1 MADNKPSNRERIK
14 EIVTGIEAG
23 IQDLF
28 QRDKFAD
35 YLRTMSRF
43 HSYSYNNTILIHMQ
57 MPSATHVAGFNKWKN
72 QFGRHVKKGEKGL
85 TIIAPTPFK
94 KRIEEMKLDPDTR
107 APVLDHDGNVIM
119 EEREIEIPLFRPVK
133 VFDVS
138 QTEGRPLPSLVS
150 SLTGDVQ
157 QYEAFMEALRR
168 TSPVSIMFKPL
179 REGLDGFLSLN
190 DQTITIREGMSQVQ
204 TVCAAVHEI
213 THAMLHNREQDQI
226 TATAGNTDQEPPKP
240 KDKNTREV
248 EAESVS
254 YTVCQYYGIE
264 TSANSLGYIA
274 TWSKDKALPE
284 LKASLETIS
293 KTANILIT
301 SIDRHFQEICKEQ
314 GIDLT
319 AQQPEQDAPSAA
331 PDTLE
336 QFAADLYDF
345 MDRLHQEGVLKHP
358 FTQDPKERSI
368 ADLVIEMR
376 KGYFEGVRG
385 PLNYLIEHTG
395 LILTDLTK
403 AKTLL
408 ARLDGL
414 VQTQD
419 APAAELPPDTP
430 ERFISDMLD
439 MLDHLYQAGLIKKN
453 FPPDNREQTKANLV
467 RTLHINP
474 SIVRATLEQFVQQN
488 TGAAEAKVMLDRLDG
503 LVQSVPLK
511 EYVYKMEAN
520 PRTVGAIDQQ
530 FIQAYER
537 TAQGTLKPDRV
548 LFFGTADKCAGIL
561 KKLQSGELKPDDFFQ
576 PGTARI
582 SHYKT
587 KDGAELDAFVGP
599 DDKVYMGRRD
609 HYDNRGHYLNADKSL
624 LYLSDNTVMFDFVS
638 GSSYAATQAEL
649 LAQGCFTMEDYAEF
663 DALRV
668 GVLAQFEQVGQLLFA
683 GEPFSFT
690 QPDAAEQAVVVEAQD
705 KQESRLDEY
714 PLPDPAFPA
723 DELEQNYGY
732 AGGDLLPL
740 SRERAVELLEQD
752 LTVYMMES
760 GENPAMVF
768 DRDDLVEQPDGMM
781 FAVPRKEWEESPEF
795 HQCIVD
801 RLNHQKERERA
812 FLDYGGDCFAI
823 YQIKDGAE
831 QRDLRFMNM
840 DWLMS
845 KGLTVERGNYD
856 LVYTGE
862 LAPGLGSSTLE
873 KLWERFNTD
882 HPADYHRPS
891 MSVSD
896 IIAVKQDGV
905 VSCHYCDSVGFA
917 KVPDFI
923 SQKPTVAELEAQ
935 VKAGQTISLTDLAD
949 AVHREK
955 KKSVVA
961 QLKNQPTQERKKAA
975 PKKSAEKER

>member
-1 MADNKPSNRERIK
+1 MYRLVIAEKPSVAMSIAKVLGATARKEGHMEGGGWLISWCIGHLAGLAEPAVYNPGYDKWRREDLPILPESWRFTIGKDKREQFDILRTLLRREDVSEVVNACDAGREGELIFRTAYHLAGCTKPMKRLWISSMEDSAIREGFDNLRPGSDYDGLHQAALCRQKADWLVGINATRLFSVLYGRTLNIGRVMSPTLALIAQREAEIAAFEPVPFYTVELACGGMTLTGERISGK
-14 EIVTGIEAG
+14 EGAAAIATACEGSTVT
-23 IQDLF
+23 IQTVERREKSEKAPALYDLTTL
-28 QRDKFAD
+28 QRDANRILGYTAQETLD
-35 YLRTMSRF
+35 YLQALYEKKLCTYPRTDSRYLTDDMENAVPNLVSIAATLCGVKAAGTVSAAQVCSSKKVSD
-43 HSYSYNNTILIHMQ
+43 HHAIVPT
-57 MPSATHVAGFNKWKN
+57 PSAATVDLASLPLG
-72 QFGRHVKKGEKGL
+72 
-85 TIIAPTPFK
+85 
-94 KRIEEMKLDPDTR
+94 
-107 APVLDHDGNVIM
+107 
-119 EEREIEIPLFRPVK
+119 EREILR
-133 VFDVS
+133 
-138 QTEGRPLPSLVS
+138 LVS
-150 SLTGDVQ
+150 L
-157 QYEAFMEALRR
+157 ALVRAVCPPYR
-168 TSPVSIMFKPL
+168 YAETVVTADCGGQTFTVK
-179 REGLDGFLSLN
+179 GKAVLDMGW
-190 DQTITIREGMSQVQ
+190 RA
-204 TVCAAVHEI
+204 CAA
-213 THAMLHNREQDQI
+213 L
-226 TATAGNTDQEPPKP
+226 P
-240 KDKNTREV
+240 KD
-248 EAESVS
+248 A
-254 YTVCQYYGIE
+254 
-264 TSANSLGYIA
+264 
-274 TWSKDKALPE
+274 ALP
-284 LKASLETIS
+284 
-293 KTANILIT
+293 
-301 SIDRHFQEICKEQ
+301 
-314 GIDLT
+314 
-319 AQQPEQDAPSAA
+319 
-331 PDTLE
+331 
-336 QFAADLYDF
+336 
-345 MDRLHQEGVLKHP
+345 
-358 FTQDPKERSI
+358 
-368 ADLVIEMR
+368 
-376 KGYFEGVRG
+376 
-385 PLNYLIEHTG
+385 
-395 LILTDLTK
+395 
-403 AKTLL
+403 
-408 ARLDGL
+408 DGL
-414 VQTQD
+414 AENQTLAVDTVQV
-419 APAAELPPDTP
+419 A
-430 ERFISDMLD
+430 
-439 MLDHLYQAGLIKKN
+439 
-453 FPPDNREQTKANLV
+453 
-467 RTLHINP
+467 
-474 SIVRATLEQFVQQN
+474 
-488 TGAAEAKVMLDRLDG
+488 
-503 LVQSVPLK
+503 QSVPLK

-609 HYDNRGHYLNADKSL
+609 HYDNRSHYLNADKSL
-624 LYLSDNTVMFDFVS
+624 LYLSNNTVMFDFVS

-683 GEPFSFT
+683 GEPFSFI
-690 QPDAAEQAVVVEAQD
+690 QPDAAEVEQQPPPAPEPLAQADEALRD
-705 KQESRLDEY
+705 NTLDEY

-862 LAPGLGSSTLE
+862 LAPGLGSSALE

-905 VSCHYCDSVGFA
+905 VSCHYCDSFGFEQLT
-917 KVPDFI
+917 DFI